1 MARRAYDLF
10 HFLTDCP
17 AKIEAVES
25 YASEIFLGCSDG
37 SLRVYGPRPSR
48 LVCLPPPRRRSD
60 PSPPPPPDSRPE
72 HRMVPYVL
80 RRNVD
85 GFAKRPF
92 LSMEVLASREL
103 LLTLSESIAFHRL
116 PDLKTVAVLT
126 EARGANACSWDD
138 KRGFLCFARQMSVFI
153 FRYDGGSS
161 FVEVK
166 EFGVPDTVEAM
177 SWCGENICLAIRRE
191 YVIMN
196 ATDGALSEVSPCG
209 RVTPPLVVP
218 LPSGELILG
227 KDNVGVFVD
236 RTGKLLPEAI
246 PKISSYRNILH
257 VGALQIRALRVPY
270 PLIQTVFLGNVRHLA
285 QSSSAIVG
293 AQDNSVCGFFPV
305 PFGSQLVQLME
316 SGNFEEALVL
326 CKSLPPED
334 SSKEGIIH
342 MSYADHLFETGSYDD
357 AMDHFLASKVNVTYV
372 LSLYP
377 SIILP
382 QMASV
387 PEPQKLMDNSPE
399 FDEHSAVE
407 PKQMSHIALL
417 ALIKF
422 LQKKRCS
429 IIEKATTEGTEEV
442 VLDAVGDGNP
452 SYDINR
458 FERTNKRRA
467 TIAISSIER
476 YRVTILDT
484 ALLQALLLTGQ
495 SSAAVEFLKGLNY
508 CHVTIC
514 EEILQNSSHC
524 TALLELY
531 KSNSMHRQALE
542 LLHHLVEESKS
553 NESKDGPTQKFQ
565 PEMIIEYLKPLCGTD
580 PMLVLDFGMLV
591 LESCPAQTIELFRS
605 GNLPKDLVCYRLEQH
620 ASNRLRKEKARR
632 RTPAAR

>member
-1 MARRAYDLF
+1 MVHRAYDLF

-17 AKIEAVES
+17 AKIEAVGS
-25 YASEIFLGCSDG
+25 HASEIFLGCSDG

-48 LVCLPPPRRRSD
+48 LVCLPLPRRRSD

-80 RRNVD
+80 QRNVD

-138 KRGFLCFARQMSVFI
+138 KRGFLCFARQKSVCI
-153 FRYDGGSS
+153 FRHDGGSS

-177 SWCGENICLAIRRE
+177 SWCGENICLALRRE

-209 RVTPPLVVP
+209 RVAPPLVVP

-236 RTGKLLPEAI
+236 QTGKLLPEGRICWSEAPQEVVIQKTYAI
-246 PKISSYRNILH
+246 GLFPRY
-257 VGALQIRALRVPY
+257 VEIRTLRVLY

-326 CKSLPPED
+326 CKSFPPED
-334 SSKEGIIH
+334 SSKE
-342 MSYADHLFETGSYDD
+342 AKNL
-357 AMDHFLASKVNVTYV
+357 HFS
-372 LSLYP
+372 
-377 SIILP
+377 
-382 QMASV
+382 
-387 PEPQKLMDNSPE
+387 
-399 FDEHSAVE
+399 
-407 PKQMSHIALL
+407 
-417 ALIKF
+417 
-422 LQKKRCS
+422 
-429 IIEKATTEGTEEV
+429 
-442 VLDAVGDGNP
+442 
-452 SYDINR
+452 
-458 FERTNKRRA
+458 
-467 TIAISSIER
+467 
-476 YRVTILDT
+476 
-484 ALLQALLLTGQ
+484 
-495 SSAAVEFLKGLNY
+495 
-508 CHVTIC
+508 
-514 EEILQNSSHC
+514 
-524 TALLELY
+524 
-531 KSNSMHRQALE
+531 
-542 LLHHLVEESKS
+542 
-553 NESKDGPTQKFQ
+553 
-565 PEMIIEYLKPLCGTD
+565 
-580 PMLVLDFGMLV
+580 
-591 LESCPAQTIELFRS
+591 
-605 GNLPKDLVCYRLEQH
+605 
-620 ASNRLRKEKARR
+620 
-632 RTPAAR
+632 